1 MKKINLL
8 KPISICIS
16 LLIISKYSIQKLGL
30 SDENY
35 SKIRCDSDLLDENE
49 SYIDVEKVLA
59 QEKSYI
65 NDFVFQVYKG
75 IDYKKSINDIKNVF
89 ENYLLENNKL
99 TLYYQG
105 TERIEIELSKDEVYK
120 VKKVTYT
127 DSYGRIVQSELGK
140 NDSLIFKV
148 SDNGIENLKEVD
160 SFDKQEEFLKNKPPT
175 VLF

>member
-1 MKKINLL
+1 MKKFNLL

-16 LLIISKYSIQKLGL
+16 LLIISKYSIQKLVL
-30 SDENY
+30 SDESYN
-35 SKIRCDSDLLDENE
+35 KIRWDSDLLDENE

-59 QEKSYI
+59 KGESCF

-75 IDYKKSINDIKNVF
+75 IDYKKPINDIKNVF

-105 TERIEIELSKDEVYK
+105 IEYIEIELSKDEVYK

-140 NDSLIFKV
+140 DDSLIFKV
-148 SDNGIENLKEVD
+148 SDGGIENLKEVD
-160 SFDKQEEFLKNKPPT
+160 SFDKQEEFLKSKPLT